1 MGMEISENFQGAGVE
16 DDPIFK
22 FKPWPIGG
30 TTNSLSL
37 RAAISSMGGDVNVS
51 RGDVNVRKR
60 EGGKLSAAGQ
70 KRQAVQR
77 ENRKKVVAQLRKGE
91 GKEAME
97 EEGAEGGEGHGHR
110 QEEEI

>member
-1 MGMEISENFQGAGVE
+1 
-16 DDPIFK
+16 
-22 FKPWPIGG
+22 
-30 TTNSLSL
+30 
-37 RAAISSMGGDVNVS
+37 
-51 RGDVNVRKR
+51 
-60 EGGKLSAAGQ
+60 LSAAGQ

-110 QEEEI
+110 QEEGI